1 MSCFRIIIL
10 VVVCVML
17 ASCRENNTN
26 SVYDIEYKYPLKGG
40 MCRVVTKEGK
50 FGYQNAKGEMIINAV
65 YDIAYDFNEGIAIV
79 AVADSNGELGYMA
92 ISDNGSILHTV
103 SIKDCILDTQYSNGF
118 LLYKETATGRF
129 AYLNKYGIPQISMPP
144 NTLNASRFVN
154 GKAYFATAGKS
165 GYIDTLGNVISSSE
179 LKNMADAKSMENV
192 GDIVNTEN
200 VESAMRAEYKTKYEK
215 GNYILKSTVLEDSDL
230 AVFDKNHPLYLEA
243 KKVLKANLEPQDA
256 ASRRLILNYIE
267 HLRTSYT
274 TKDIDFLEQLF
285 SEDALIIVGKV
296 VKSAK
301 HKELD
306 INNKSKVRYN
316 ILSKRRYIANLKRV
330 FSANKEIDV
339 KFSDF
344 KIMRHPTRE
353 GIYGVR
359 LRQAYTSTL
368 YSDDGWLFLL
378 WDFRNEAMPQIH
390 VRTWQENIPGGLP
403 QDSLFGIRHFNLQ

>member
-1 MSCFRIIIL
+1 MSRFRIIIL

-92 ISDNGSILHTV
+92 ISDSGTVLHTL

-129 AYLNKYGIPQISMPP
+129 AYLNKYGNTQISMPP

-154 GKAYFATAGKS
+154 GKAYFAVAGKS
-165 GYIDTLGNVISSSE
+165 GYIDTLGNIISSSE
-179 LKNMADAKSMENV
+179 LKNIADAKS
-192 GDIVNTEN
+192 TEN
-200 VESAMRAEYKTKYEK
+200 AK
-215 GNYILKSTVLEDSDL
+215 NYILKSTVLEDRDL

-316 ILSKRRYIANLKRV
+316 ILRKRRYIANLKRV

-359 LRQAYTSTL
+359 LHQAYTSTL
-368 YSDDGWLFLL
+368 YNDDGWLFLL